1 MNGVLQETVNPINTT
16 VWGTQYPIY
25 DNNEPIELGYYY
37 EPQPLGAI
45 QNYFEGTMDELRIW
59 NYVRTEQQINS
70 TKDIELSGN
79 ESGLAAYY
87 DFNVGN
93 AGQNNAGYIALYDKT
108 ANANHGNLSSGTNQN
123 FALTGNSSNWIRSL
137 VGCTLYTTA
146 ATDITK
152 GTFTAHW
159 TAPTNQSEYI
169 PTRYFG

>member
-1 MNGVLQETVNPINTT
+1 MFTRLDPEPDNTKIKATQQANFENGKWYHVAATFSRTAVSLYVNGVLQETVNPINTT

-93 AGQNNAGYIALYDKT
+93 AGQQHAG
-108 ANANHGNLSSGTNQN
+108 
-123 FALTGNSSNWIRSL
+123 
-137 VGCTLYTTA
+137 
-146 ATDITK
+146 
-152 GTFTAHW
+152 
-159 TAPTNQSEYI
+159 
-169 PTRYFG
+169 